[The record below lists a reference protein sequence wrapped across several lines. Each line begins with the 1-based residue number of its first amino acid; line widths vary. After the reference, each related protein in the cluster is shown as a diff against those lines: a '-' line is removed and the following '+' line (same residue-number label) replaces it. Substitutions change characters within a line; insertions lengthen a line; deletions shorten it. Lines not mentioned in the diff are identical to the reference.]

1 MVQSALKTPPV
12 AQGKTELQ
20 AAVLRTLAYS
30 DVFDYPLTV
39 GEVQQFLI
47 GEKAEVSQVE
57 QALDQ
62 LGERLARQ
70 GDLIALS
77 GREALF
83 AVRERRNRLASQL
96 WPRARW
102 FGRRIGGLPFVRM
115 VAVTGALASDNVEEG
130 ADLDYFIVTRPGYL
144 WVTRAMILALDRPA
158 GWFGRARLCPNFIV
172 SEDKLALDERDMF
185 AAQELARMVPL
196 SGWDVYRRMRAENV
210 WSGQYLPN
218 ASGTP
223 QDANIDRASALK
235 RLGEAMLV
243 NGATRRI
250 EAWEMK
256 RKIAKFSQGELNA
269 ETRFSADLCKGHFDG
284 HKQRTMTAYASRLRE
299 LGLDA

>member
-1 MVQSALKTPPV
+1 
-12 AQGKTELQ
+12 
-20 AAVLRTLAYS
+20 
-30 DVFDYPLTV
+30 
-39 GEVQQFLI
+39 LI

-62 LGERLARQ
+62 LSGRIVRK
-70 GDLIALS
+70 GDLIALA
-77 GREALF
+77 GRETLF
-83 AVRERRNRLASQL
+83 AVRQRRNRLASQL

-102 FGRRIGGLPFVRM
+102 FGRRIAGLPFVRM
-115 VAVTGALASDNVEEG
+115 VAVTGALASDNVEAG
-130 ADLDYFIVTRPGYL
+130 ADLDFFIVTRPGYL
-144 WVTRAMILALDRPA
+144 WVTRAMILALDRRA

-172 SEDKLALDERDMF
+172 TESKLALDERDIF

-196 SGWDVYRRMRAENV
+196 SGWDVYRRMREENK
-210 WSGQYLPN
+210 WSEHYLPN

-223 QDANIDRASALK
+223 RDAGINGIGAFK
-235 RLGEAMLV
+235 RLGEAV
-243 NGATRRI
+243 FTNGATRRI

-284 HKQRTMTAYASRLRE
+284 HKQRTMIAYASRLRE